1 MAAGAGLEQ
10 CAEAAEAK
18 RLYQLLNRWRE
29 TRVGNVLPTQPN
41 RLARTAG
48 ARRWCITAWTTCAS
62 PAKTPLGAIPVK
74 SPLAEAAKSPLG
86 ANPVTTPLGEPSK
99 ITAWRAQQNR
109 RLASPAKSP
118 LGEPSKIAAWRRVQ
132 YLPRLA
138 AKPVITPLDGE
149 PINHAAWREASVYL
163 AWRPM
168 RFRRGGRG
176 GCG

>member
-1 MAAGAGLEQ
+1 MRGMAAGAGLEQ

-118 LGEPSKIAAWRRVQ
+118 LGEPSKIAAWRGSKIAAWRTQ
-132 YLPRLA
+132 QNRRLA
-138 AKPVITPLDGE
+138 TSPVFTSLGRE
-149 PINHAAWREASVYL
+149 ASNHAA
-163 AWRPM
+163 
-168 RFRRGGRG
+168 
-176 GCG
+176 